1 MAWSPSDTVFPHT
14 LPENASIL
22 PAAPAASGWLGK
34 LGSMVS
40 GQFQGLNLADASLG
54 LGIGS
59 TIAGAIT
66 EGSGALAQAN
76 AEKAAADYNA
86 RMAQKEGDAEHRRR
100 SRIARQEL
108 SSQWVQMAGK
118 SGVIDESGIYRM
130 ARNAEEM
137 ERDALNAAIAGRNTA
152 RLERAR
158 GRAAIEIGEQRRT
171 AAIIGGVA
179 NVAAQG
185 LSYSIS

>member
-1 MAWSPSDTVFPHT
+1 MAWSPSDTVFPDT
-14 LPENASIL
+14 LPEDIDWFEKYDL
-22 PAAPAASGWLGK
+22 PTTTDLGIGEAPAASGGFGAEAALGVGMFASL
-34 LGSMVS
+34 LGSLM
-40 GQFQGLNLADASLG
+40 QGNAAM
-54 LGIGS
+54 
-59 TIAGAIT
+59 
-66 EGSGALAQAN
+66 AQAN

-86 RMAQKEGDAEHRRR
+86 RVARMEGDAEYRRR

-108 SSQWVQMAGK
+108 SRQWVQMAGK
-118 SGVIDESGIYRM
+118 SGVIDESGLHRM

-137 ERDALNAAIAGRNTA
+137 ERHALNAAISGRNTA
-152 RLERAR
+152 RLERMR
-158 GRAAIEIGEQRRT
+158 GRAAVEIGEQRRT